1 MVSVENILDIVT
13 NKTTGEL
20 TVDRRLTVLDSATGE
35 VYFDSWTTDSDNAVN
50 LMVLQRPVKGVD
62 SSLLD
67 DEIVI
72 YC

>member
-20 TVDRRLTVLDSATGE
+20 TVDRRLTVLDSTTGE
-35 VYFDSWTTDSDNAVN
+35 VYFDSWTTDSDNVIN